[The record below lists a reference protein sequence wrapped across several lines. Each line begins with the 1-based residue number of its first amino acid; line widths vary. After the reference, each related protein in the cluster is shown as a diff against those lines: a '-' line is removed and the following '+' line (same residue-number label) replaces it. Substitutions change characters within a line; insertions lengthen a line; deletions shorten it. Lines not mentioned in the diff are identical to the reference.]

1 MRMKKKTSVLFAAFC
16 FFASF
21 TVSAQYDL
29 RPWQTGDLTWNDFR
43 VVDTNTVKE
52 HSYIEFYLDI
62 EENEE
67 YELGT
72 SWVELVAAAYMDK
85 KLSWVDKKHCTAEEL
100 RYNQVIFDLVELFR
114 RRLQV
119 VIDTGGNADIDYYI
133 RLLEHVTDSFCRDTR
148 YGANTLAVVAWETK
162 VGKQLDSI
170 APIVMQKHATSHPS
184 KRNYMPRAWEKGP
197 LGWNNFTLVTE
208 SIGEEHSYLEYSLDI
223 ENRKYENDG
232 VTWWGKTAV
241 ANMDKNSTWVDKN
254 HCTAAELRYN
264 QVLFNIVELYRR
276 YLQVDID
283 TCGHAD
289 RDYYMQL
296 LGNETSRYCRETRY
310 GADTAAVAWWGSEVR
325 RLMDTITPYMVEKHT
340 PALTVPEYQ
349 ATYNFGSTMGGG
361 VKIFTGDLHDL
372 FAPSGGFYLDF
383 EGGYGRHYFTL
394 AMYFGGGRCKPDSL
408 TAVKPDNTLL
418 GTDDITTVDLN
429 INYGF
434 SVVDSRRFRITP
446 FVGYGLQGVY
456 YSEVDEMGGGPSEGC
471 WRAGVDFKFHLLNDI
486 TAYKSSFEQYL
497 LSVDYKI
504 YVSRDNFK
512 SIVGSPKGYTIN
524 MSLGFS
530 LLYKEGKAKQ
540 KNVK

>member
-1 MRMKKKTSVLFAAFC
+1 M
-16 FFASF
+16 
-21 TVSAQYDL
+21 
-29 RPWQTGDLTWNDFR
+29 
-43 VVDTNTVKE
+43 VDTNTVKE

-310 GADTAAVAWWGSEVR
+310 GADTAAVDWWNRQVR
-325 RLMDTITPYMVEKHT
+325 LIRNL
-340 PALTVPEYQ
+340 
-349 ATYNFGSTMGGG
+349 
-361 VKIFTGDLHDL
+361 
-372 FAPSGGFYLDF
+372 
-383 EGGYGRHYFTL
+383 
-394 AMYFGGGRCKPDSL
+394 
-408 TAVKPDNTLL
+408 
-418 GTDDITTVDLN
+418 
-429 INYGF
+429 
-434 SVVDSRRFRITP
+434 
-446 FVGYGLQGVY
+446 
-456 YSEVDEMGGGPSEGC
+456 
-471 WRAGVDFKFHLLNDI
+471 
-486 TAYKSSFEQYL
+486 
-497 LSVDYKI
+497 
-504 YVSRDNFK
+504 
-512 SIVGSPKGYTIN
+512 
-524 MSLGFS
+524 
-530 LLYKEGKAKQ
+530 
-540 KNVK
+540 

>member
-1 MRMKKKTSVLFAAFC
+1 M
-16 FFASF
+16 
-21 TVSAQYDL
+21 

-276 YLQVDID
+276 HLQVDID
-283 TCGHAD
+283 TGGKAD
-289 RDYYMQL
+289 RDYFMQL
-296 LGNETSRYCRETRY
+296 LNQETARYCSDTRF
-310 GADTAAVAWWGSEVR
+310 GAATTVTW
-325 RLMDTITPYMVEKHT
+325 HT
-340 PALTVPEYQ
+340 PSSVLSNPTAMVALPLRSAVMTPSASTV
-349 ATYNFGSTMGGG
+349 ATL
-361 VKIFTGDLHDL
+361 VL
-372 FAPSGGFYLDF
+372 
-383 EGGYGRHYFTL
+383 
-394 AMYFGGGRCKPDSL
+394 
-408 TAVKPDNTLL
+408 
-418 GTDDITTVDLN
+418 
-429 INYGF
+429 
-434 SVVDSRRFRITP
+434 
-446 FVGYGLQGVY
+446 
-456 YSEVDEMGGGPSEGC
+456 
-471 WRAGVDFKFHLLNDI
+471 
-486 TAYKSSFEQYL
+486 
-497 LSVDYKI
+497 
-504 YVSRDNFK
+504 
-512 SIVGSPKGYTIN
+512 
-524 MSLGFS
+524 S
-530 LLYKEGKAKQ
+530 LLYFSAWPAVTAMAEMSNLQVSPLPSFTLEDGVWPKLSAPATTEIPITDAISSASATTRAIQRYFIVDSSHVSHNMCCHYKPGTHGKQ
-540 KNVK
+540 GHR

>member
-1 MRMKKKTSVLFAAFC
+1 MRMKKKTAVLFAAFC

-29 RPWQTGDLTWNDFR
+29 RLWQTGDLTWNDFR

-72 SWVELVAAAYMDK
+72 SWVELVATAYMDK

-310 GADTAAVAWWGSEVR
+310 GADTAAVDWWDQQV
-325 RLMDTITPYMVEKHT
+325 RLMMDSITPYMVEKH
-340 PALTVPEYQ
+340 ASVLVVPELYP
-349 ATYNFGSTMGGG
+349 TFHFGSSIGGG
-361 VKIFTGDLHDL
+361 AKIYAGEIHNL
-372 FAPSGGFYLDF
+372 FAPSGGFVWYF
-383 EGGYGRHYFTL
+383 EGGYQRHIFTL
-394 AMYFGGGRCKPDSL
+394 GLYLGGGRCLPEKIP
-408 TAVKPDNTLL
+408 AVKEDNTLL
-418 GTDDITTVDLN
+418 GTDEISTLDLHLD
-429 INYGF
+429 YGF
-434 SVVDSRRFRITP
+434 AVINSRHFRMAP

-456 YSEVDEMGGGPSEGC
+456 YNEIGNEIGGGPTEGC
-471 WRAGVDFKFHLLNDI
+471 WRAGVDFKYHLLNEI
-486 TAYKSSFEQYL
+486 TVSKSAFEQYL
-497 LSVDYKI
+497 LSVEGKVF
-504 YVSRDNFK
+504 VSRDNFI
-512 SIVGSPKGYTIN
+512 SIVGAPKGYTIN
-524 MSLGFS
+524 ISLGFAMQ
-530 LLYKEGKAKQ
+530 YKEGKTL
-540 KNVK
+540 